1 MTFRYDI
8 GLLRAIAVLA
18 VLLYHYEIPGFNGG
32 FIGVDIF
39 FVISGFLMT
48 QIVLSGMDKGVFS
61 YKKFITKR
69 IKRIVPALLV
79 VSACLLLFIPFFY
92 FTSDLRL
99 NAKYIGLGLSFS
111 SNNYYAFRS
120 GAYFSP
126 DAIDN
131 IFLHTWTL
139 AVEMQFYVL
148 YPLLLLALRKVYLY
162 KFLQFRFI
170 YVGLTLLSFLLCM
183 YWLKN
188 KADYAFYL
196 MPARGWEFMLGGLAF
211 LYTKEIRGTLNRVS
225 SVLLYG
231 LLMLLIC
238 SIIGA
243 SGRYAWPSLFAL
255 LPTLVTALILGLGK
269 EQTWLRNRGIQ
280 FLGNISY
287 SLYLWHWPVYVLY
300 RKYEFAFP
308 HKFSSLVPIL
318 LSVVLASLSYYW
330 VEKNKEQ
337 MNVRSLRIAFPA
349 LTGLAVLLYL
359 GAQWPLWARIR
370 LLGTEYANY
379 FEYDEHTHLNP
390 CNCYITD
397 SKNYNFFDAD
407 QCLAVDSAKQNILLM
422 GDSHAAELSTAFRKE
437 LNKNQRLQEISLS
450 LSFPFPNPRGYAKS
464 VDLWRYFYKK
474 YLPENYQHIDKI
486 FVSVHWLMYHYEGMN
501 YTKEEIRQGVGQMLS
516 IFEQYGLDYYFI
528 GQTEEYLLP
537 YHKVALKM
545 KTNKILDESHY
556 VNPVGARVNSYLKTI
571 IPKGRYIAIYQLKE
585 LVHDSDSLGG
595 PYMFDTH
602 HLSPAGA
609 SQVINYL
616 KQKNY
621 F

>member
-18 VLLYHYEIPGFNGG
+18 VLLYHYEIPGFTGG

-48 QIVLSGMDKGVFS
+48 QIVLSGMDKGEFS
-61 YKKFITKR
+61 YKQFIAKR

-79 VSACLLLFIPFFY
+79 LSACLLLFIPFFY
-92 FTSDLRL
+92 FTADLKL
-99 NAKYIGLGLSFS
+99 NAKYIGLGLSFL
-111 SNNYYAFRS
+111 SNIYYALRS
-120 GAYFSP
+120 GVYFSP
-126 DAIDN
+126 DAVDN

-139 AVEMQFYVL
+139 AVEMQFYML

-170 YVGLTLLSFLLCM
+170 YIGLTLLSFLLCI
-183 YWLKN
+183 YWLKT

-211 LYTKEIRGTLNRVS
+211 LYAKEIRGALERVS
-225 SVLLYG
+225 AVLLYG
-231 LLMLLIC
+231 LLILLIC

-243 SGRYAWPSLFAL
+243 SGRYPWPSFFAL
-255 LPTLVTALILGLGK
+255 LPTLAVALILGLVK
-269 EQTWLRNRGIQ
+269 EYAWMRNRGIQ

-300 RKYEFAFP
+300 RKYEFALP
-308 HKFSSLVPIL
+308 YKFSIVVPLL

-330 VEKNKEQ
+330 VEQRKGQ
-337 MNVRSLRIAFPA
+337 VIVRSLGLALPA
-349 LTGLAVLLYL
+349 LIGLTVVFYL
-359 GAQWPLWARIR
+359 GAQWPLWGKIR
-370 LLGTEYANY
+370 ALGAKYANY
-379 FEYDEHTHLNP
+379 FEYDEHAHLNP

-397 SKNYNFFDAD
+397 SKNYDFFDAD
-407 QCLAVDSAKQNILLM
+407 QCLAIDSTKQNILLM
-422 GDSHAAELSTAFRKE
+422 GDSHAAHFSTAFRKA
-437 LNKNQRLQEISLS
+437 LHDGQKLQEISLS
-450 LSFPFPNPRGYAKS
+450 LTFPFPNPRGYGKS
-464 VDLWRYFYKK
+464 VDLWRYFYQE
-474 YLPENYQHIDKI
+474 YLPQHYQHIDKVFI
-486 FVSVHWLMYHYEGMN
+486 SVHWLMYHYKGMN
-501 YTKEEIRQGVGQMLS
+501 YTKEEIAQGIGQMLR
-516 IFEQYGLDYYFI
+516 IFEGYGLDYYFI

-537 YHKVALKM
+537 YHKLALKM
-545 KTNKILDESHY
+545 KTDKTLDESHY
-556 VNPVGARVNSYLKTI
+556 VNAVGARVNSYLKMI
-571 IPKGRYIAIYQLKE
+571 IPQERYIDIYQLKD
-585 LVHDSDSLGG
+585 LMHDSDRLGA
-595 PYMFDTH
+595 PYMFDKH